1 MSCKRAGVPS
11 HPVAGVKPRPRP
23 YSILLPRPLWSDS
36 GSSSHCCDS
45 SWSPRHPTLPRS
57 SYQTSTGCNFPRSP
71 HPIRHPVA
79 SPCPSSSSL
88 VVRSPFR
95 SLSRFLARFQRDFPL
110 APADTF
116 LISFA
121 FRSPPACA
129 CSFQNSNERDGGRG
143 VAALR
148 ETGER
153 GRERARCKEGGDGC
167 RRRVPA
173 FRFARASPLIRLIS
187 LFSRRVLSS
196 SPSLRFFV
204 HLLTH
209 VHPFL
214 LCFPFFF
221 RVLSEVSRGSFA
233 TSLRLSL
240 VSKIG
245 MEKENCVFFS
255 RGL

>member
-11 HPVAGVKPRPRP
+11 HPVAGVKPRPELTPSSFLDR
-23 YSILLPRPLWSDS
+23 SEATW
-36 GSSSHCCDS
+36 SSSHCCDS

-71 HPIRHPVA
+71 QPFRHPVA
-79 SPCPSSSSL
+79 QPPRVHPLLPSSFAHLS
-88 VVRSPFR
+88 

-129 CSFQNSNERDGGRG
+129 CSFQNSNERDGRCG

-221 RVLSEVSRGSFA
+221 RVLSEFPRGSFA

-245 MEKENCVFFS
+245 MENENCVFLS
-255 RGL
+255 CGL